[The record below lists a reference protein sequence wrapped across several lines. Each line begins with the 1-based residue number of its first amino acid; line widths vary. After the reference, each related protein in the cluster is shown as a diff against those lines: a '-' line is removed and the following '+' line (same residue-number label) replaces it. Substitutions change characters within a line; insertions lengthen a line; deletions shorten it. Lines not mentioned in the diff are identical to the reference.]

1 MRNKKKGKQGCCPDT
16 HAKYFEII
24 IIVGFILS
32 FLILTINILINL
44 WFFTSS
50 YYHLGVGITP
60 IALNFINHI
69 LAISLRIMRSDGS
82 VLRKNFSTS
91 SCVSCFLLVFILL
104 NLLTSL
110 VEEAVYILYF
120 LIAIFAKRNL
130 RESKIVKFI
139 FMKIMKMD
147 ENVEKNNKKEK
158 KVFKLLPWVALNFN
172 LFIQILNFIF
182 IIILMGRIKLKSHF
196 GFVRNYNNQS
206 TQNKMINPKNKRNIP
221 NGIFNSNYESAL
233 ASLKKLDKRKKKFI
247 KKRKFNYK

>member
-44 WFFTSS
+44 WFFASS

-91 SCVSCFLLVFILL
+91 SCVSYFLLVFIP
-104 NLLTSL
+104 
-110 VEEAVYILYF
+110 YKHKIFKIYF
-120 LIAIFAKRNL
+120 LIHK
-130 RESKIVKFI
+130 KIKNKFI
-139 FMKIMKMD
+139 NY
-147 ENVEKNNKKEK
+147 NVLTFNKNN
-158 KVFKLLPWVALNFN
+158 
-172 LFIQILNFIF
+172 IF
-182 IIILMGRIKLKSHF
+182 III
-196 GFVRNYNNQS
+196 
-206 TQNKMINPKNKRNIP
+206 
-221 NGIFNSNYESAL
+221 IFNIS
-233 ASLKKLDKRKKKFI
+233 
-247 KKRKFNYK
+247 